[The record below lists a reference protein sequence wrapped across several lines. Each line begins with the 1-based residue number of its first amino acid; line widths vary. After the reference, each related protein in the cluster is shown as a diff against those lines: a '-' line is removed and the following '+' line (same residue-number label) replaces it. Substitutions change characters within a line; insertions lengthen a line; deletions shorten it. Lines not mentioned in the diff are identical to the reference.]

1 MRSGSKTEHG
11 AAEVSRKFV
20 GVNCKSKID
29 SQNDSDHV
37 FIGVAKFPFP
47 CRPHATSE
55 FAMKQHSRNQ
65 RKELYAKRMT

>member
-37 FIGVAKFPFP
+37 FVGVAKFPFP
-47 CRPHATSE
+47 CRPQGT
-55 FAMKQHSRNQ
+55 K
-65 RKELYAKRMT
+65 